1 MISKVAAGNTAYMQQ
16 ISSSTEQKDVKSV
29 DKPKE
34 LDKVESLKEQIKNGE
49 YKFDSQKTAKAVVED
64 LM

>member
-1 MISKVAAGNTAYMQQ
+1 MISKVAAGSSAYMQQ
-16 ISSSTEQKDVKSV
+16 IASSEKKDAQSV
-29 DKPKE
+29 EKPKE

-49 YKFDSQKTAKAVVED
+49 YKVDSQKTAKAIAND